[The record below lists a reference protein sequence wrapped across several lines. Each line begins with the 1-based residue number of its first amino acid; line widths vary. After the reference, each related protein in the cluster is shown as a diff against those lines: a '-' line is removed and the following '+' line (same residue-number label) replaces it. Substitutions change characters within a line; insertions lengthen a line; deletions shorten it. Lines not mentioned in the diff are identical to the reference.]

1 MSIDFEAIVYFL
13 MERYSLFWVVYEIYI
28 EEFEILSIG
37 SQCVYIHVHAF
48 ELVVKGYNSEAL
60 FCPPLYEFLF

>member
-1 MSIDFEAIVYFL
+1 M
-13 MERYSLFWVVYEIYI
+13 VYEIHI

-48 ELVVKGYNSEAL
+48 ELVVKGYNSEEL
-60 FCPPLYEFLF
+60 FCPPLYEFLFWPDL